1 MNTVRQPIVPPSQ
14 EASAQPRGL
23 SFITLHQ
30 SRNAMPSSE
39 ELNRWA
45 QAVALDGD
53 RQAFAALFKHF
64 APRVKAYLVR
74 LGTADG
80 LAEELTQEA
89 MVTVWRKASQF
100 DAARAGASTWVF
112 TIARN
117 LRVDHF
123 RRLGN
128 RAPQIDG
135 PEGHEADELPD
146 TQPRPEDQL
155 DMRQREDGIRNAM
168 KLLSPEQALV
178 LRMSFYEDTPHARIA
193 TELGIP
199 LGTVKSRLRLA
210 IGHLRRLVAT
220 SEGNA
225 Q

>member
-1 MNTVRQPIVPPSQ
+1 
-14 EASAQPRGL
+14 
-23 SFITLHQ
+23 
-30 SRNAMPSSE
+30 MPSSE
-39 ELNRWA
+39 DLNRWA

-53 RQAFAALFKHF
+53 RQAFAALYKHF

-89 MVTVWRKASQF
+89 MVSIWRKADQF
-100 DAARAGASTWVF
+100 DTSRASASTWVF

-128 RAPQIDG
+128 RAPQADGIDG
-135 PEGHEADELPD
+135 NEADDLPD
-146 TQPRPEDQL
+146 TQPLPEDQL
-155 DMRQREDGIRNAM
+155 DIRQQEDGVRKAM
-168 KLLSPEQALV
+168 KQLSPEQALV
-178 LRMSFYEDTPHARIA
+178 LRMSFFEETPHARIA

-210 IGHLRRLVAT
+210 VGHLRRLVAP
-220 SEGNA
+220 SDGNES
-225 Q
+225 